1 VTLETL
7 LDALAVAGLWKDLD
21 DDQSAI
27 VEQLAAGE
35 TVTWERGGAWQ
46 ADGEDLAEGE
56 VEDLLM
62 TMAAPLRQC
71 GVVLEVE
78 TVVGPNE
85 ADADRY
91 EIAINGE
98 SHVLYEF
105 DPEEPGTP
113 TSEDP
118 WMDCTI
124 EPAAAVNALLA
135 DAGSDRRLA
144 AFWPGGNDGFVVLGP
159 EDVLTAVAEQGDDN
173 GEWDCEI
180 P

>member
-1 VTLETL
+1 MTVETL
-7 LDALAVAGLWKDLD
+7 LDALAAAGLWKDLD

-35 TVTWERGGAWQ
+35 NVTWARGGAWL

-56 VEDLLM
+56 IEDLLM
-62 TMAAPLRQC
+62 AMANPLREC
-71 GVVLEVE
+71 GVLLEVE
-78 TVVGPNE
+78 TVVGPHE
-85 ADADRY
+85 AEADRY
-91 EIAINGE
+91 EVAINGV
-98 SHVLYEF
+98 SYVLYEF

-135 DAGSDRRLA
+135 DAGSDRRIA
-144 AFWPGGNDGFVVLGP
+144 VFWPGGNDGLAVLGP
-159 EDVLTAVAEQGDDN
+159 EDVLTAVAEQGDDL
-173 GEWDCEI
+173 EWDCEI